1 MNVGLPGP
9 FPVSDSVA
17 WGGAQEYA
25 FLTGP
30 QVLLHRVSQRPERPS
45 LREPEA
51 TLPSK
56 GLERA
61 GRGASFIP
69 TSHGGARLAREC
81 IWVPDGY
88 PLLPSSYTLLVE
100 NVGGPVGF
108 VCVGAEMTG
117 ASESES

>member
-69 TSHGGARLAREC
+69 TSHGGHTWQGNVSGCPMAILC
-81 IWVPDGY
+81 C
-88 PLLPSSYTLLVE
+88 LLPIRCWWRMS
-100 NVGGPVGF
+100 GGPWAL
-108 VCVGAEMTG
+108 CVWVQR
-117 ASESES
+117 